1 WPGNIRELEN
11 LVERLVVLGRDNEPI
26 AYEDLPLELILDS
39 MAPPE
44 TTSGERNGLLQAREN
59 FERQYII
66 RALKRA
72 GWNQSEAARI
82 LKIHRNTLLQKMKA
96 LQIRAAS
103 EQKAS

>member
-1 WPGNIRELEN
+1 
-11 LVERLVVLGRDNEPI
+11 
-26 AYEDLPLELILDS
+26 
-39 MAPPE
+39 
-44 TTSGERNGLLQAREN
+44 LQAREN